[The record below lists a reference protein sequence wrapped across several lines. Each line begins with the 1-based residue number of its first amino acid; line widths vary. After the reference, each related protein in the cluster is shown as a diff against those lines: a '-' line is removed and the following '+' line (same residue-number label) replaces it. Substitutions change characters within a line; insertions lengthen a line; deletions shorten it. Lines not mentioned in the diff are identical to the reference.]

1 MIEDEAI
8 VAHNTTPDVVDLQ
21 RALYRMKE
29 AGCEYVVMEVSSHA
43 LALNRVAGCEYDT
56 AALTNITQDHWIF
69 IKHWKTIAMRKGCC
83 LNICMK
89 VKKRIK
95 QQFLIW
101 MMQVRRFYATAQKQ
115 EY

>member
-1 MIEDEAI
+1 MAIEYLGLSSI
-8 VAHNTTPDVVDLQ
+8 NGPLVVLEGVEN
-21 RALYRMKE
+21 AF
-29 AGCEYVVMEVSSHA
+29 
-43 LALNRVAGCEYDT
+43 YDDS
-56 AALTNITQDHWIF
+56 LIFPTQIIWIF